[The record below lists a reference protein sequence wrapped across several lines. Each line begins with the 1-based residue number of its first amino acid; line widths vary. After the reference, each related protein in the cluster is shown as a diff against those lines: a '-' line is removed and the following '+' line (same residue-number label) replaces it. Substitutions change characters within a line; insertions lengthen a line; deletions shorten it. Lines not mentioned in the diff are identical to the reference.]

1 MRQEHVELELSRNEV
16 GRVINENGL
25 LMGNNL
31 GDMTIQEL
39 HQLEKQ
45 LNDGL
50 ISVKK
55 MKDAMLFNE
64 IECSSRKVRELNYEN
79 EFLQGEI
86 KKLKQ
91 FLSITQ
97 HKEDICTKTSAD
109 ESARFAMGKEEDL
122 TPVLDDQEF
131 LLQGTHGINE
141 TFSRNFQEMDY
152 SAEDSLGYPMVT
164 TQKRRRCCQRGKQ
177 IQLPNSFG
185 YGQRRESVFERIGE
199 HVMAGKGKEQV
210 GKRVENQAFVRG
222 TEYGKSVND
231 TLNKVVSDTENQSM
245 GEVIFP
251 NEALQRISP
260 GIGGTPKVEYEVKK
274 DGRKQSNNTAGNVF
288 TCNSFHVLND
298 EDIVNEVDSVIGGT
312 GSYMAVN
319 KEDKDVVPNLAV
331 MTEAVKEV
339 MWLEGILTEM
349 GIDIRKTVVNC
360 DNQSALLLSMHNN
373 VKLQFKKEVVE
384 SKFVTVCKVDTE
396 NAADMLTKCLI
407 MEKLQKCLELV
418 LGIVVKSD
426 ELVKQ
431 VGDYKEVK
439 EPSSKWLDEL

>member
-64 IECSSRKVRELNYEN
+64 IECSSRK
-79 EFLQGEI
+79 
-86 KKLKQ
+86 
-91 FLSITQ
+91 